1 MVPHGKIRSVKEL
14 GALVRQ
20 RRKDAGVLQADA
32 AALAGVGARFLSE
45 LERGKETAEVGKVL
59 QVLDRLGLELLV
71 VPRGSGEAASPAQE
85 RDDG

>member
-71 VPRGSGEAASPAQE
+71 VPRGRSDNAPPTKE